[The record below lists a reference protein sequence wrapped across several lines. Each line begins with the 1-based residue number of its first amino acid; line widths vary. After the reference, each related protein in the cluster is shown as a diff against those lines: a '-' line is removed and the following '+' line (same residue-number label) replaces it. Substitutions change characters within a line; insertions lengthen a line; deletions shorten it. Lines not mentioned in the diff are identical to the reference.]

1 MRNNSFDKQ
10 TVKTERIYKS
20 DERLTNNNTKD
31 YSKDIAELKSL
42 ILQVNSNFEDKMR
55 SESVKSST
63 KSKSLQKP
71 ISIE

>member
-1 MRNNSFDKQ
+1 VRNNSFDKQ
-10 TVKTERIYKS
+10 TVKSEKIYNS